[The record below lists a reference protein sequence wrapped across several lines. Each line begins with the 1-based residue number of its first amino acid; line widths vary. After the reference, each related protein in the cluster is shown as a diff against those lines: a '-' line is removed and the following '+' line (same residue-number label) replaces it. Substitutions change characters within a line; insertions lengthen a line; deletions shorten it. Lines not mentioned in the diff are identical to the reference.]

1 MGKRL
6 EQSLCKGEW
15 ANKHMKNVFSI
26 LSHAGNANE
35 RHDKTLQLIA
45 LNVGRQQDVSCITS
59 GNGELYNLFENWSG
73 IFS

>member
-1 MGKRL
+1 
-6 EQSLCKGEW
+6 
-15 ANKHMKNVFSI
+15 MKNVFSI

-35 RHDKTLQLIA
+35 SHDKTQLIA

-73 IFS
+73 SFS